1 MTMAYRFPVL
11 KDELKGKR
19 VLVTGGTKGMGEA
32 MVRRFRLGGA
42 SVATTAR
49 SPLHADQKPALFVQA
64 DLGTQE
70 GVREVAGRILQEWG
84 GVDILV
90 NNVGGSE
97 APNGGF
103 QALSDEDWQRAL
115 EVNLLA
121 AVRLDRAFVPGMIE
135 RQSSFTSLPSS
146 IVCRF
151 MTRPSRTLRQR
162 EPCAPT
168 AKVLPTKSVPE
179 GSGSTWFLQ
188 GLSRRQA
195 HTA

>member
-121 AVRLDRAFVPGMIE
+121 AGLVGSAGGPGMIE
-135 RQSSFTSLPSS
+135 TPIGRVTPICSL
-146 IVCRF
+146 
-151 MTRPSRTLRQR
+151 
-162 EPCAPT
+162 
-168 AKVLPTKSVPE
+168 
-179 GSGSTWFLQ
+179 
-188 GLSRRQA
+188 
-195 HTA
+195 